1 MTPKVAMKST
11 SDIISVIITCYN
23 HAKYLPEAIESV
35 LAQSYKE
42 IEIIVVDDG
51 STDHTRQVCE
61 RYPVVKYIYQHNQGL
76 SAARNTGIDHSSGD
90 YLVFLDADDWFL
102 PGALQTNYSY
112 LSQNNKLAF
121 VSGSFEVV
129 YIYQTYWRGTGKFKL
144 DKENRYVVSAEKIP
158 VRKDHYLH
166 FLQENYVI
174 MHAAVLYRHWVF
186 DEFRYDPKLKACED
200 YDIYL
205 KISRKYPVAD
215 HAIPIAAYRF
225 HSTNMSYNSVLM
237 LNAALS
243 VLERQVPFLQN
254 DVEKRAYKKGISSW
268 KLTYA
273 KQVYQKYTKPHLQSL
288 KAIRGEEMAMLRN
301 NNKGLYF
308 KYLIK
313 NRLMA
318 MREFVKKTV
327 PGVILRSL
335 HKAGFVKTYTPVPGK
350 VSMGDLD
357 RTKPFSNVF
366 GYDRGGPVDRYYI
379 ENFLQ
384 KKADLVK
391 GRVLE
396 IGDNEYTLRFGKQ
409 NVQKSDILHIDAS
422 NKLATFVGDLS
433 NAPQIPDNSF
443 DCIILTQTLQ
453 FIYDY
458 RAAIDTCYR
467 ILKPGGHLLLTVPGI
482 SQIDHDDWKDIWLWS
497 FTDTSIKKVL
507 SESFEK
513 EKIDVSTFGN
523 VLAASACLYGM
534 GVGEIDKKNL
544 D

>member
-186 DEFRYDPKLKACED
+186 DEFRYDPK
-200 YDIYL
+200 
-205 KISRKYPVAD
+205 
-215 HAIPIAAYRF
+215 
-225 HSTNMSYNSVLM
+225 
-237 LNAALS
+237 
-243 VLERQVPFLQN
+243 
-254 DVEKRAYKKGISSW
+254 
-268 KLTYA
+268 
-273 KQVYQKYTKPHLQSL
+273 
-288 KAIRGEEMAMLRN
+288 
-301 NNKGLYF
+301 
-308 KYLIK
+308 
-313 NRLMA
+313 
-318 MREFVKKTV
+318 
-327 PGVILRSL
+327 
-335 HKAGFVKTYTPVPGK
+335 
-350 VSMGDLD
+350 
-357 RTKPFSNVF
+357 
-366 GYDRGGPVDRYYI
+366 
-379 ENFLQ
+379 
-384 KKADLVK
+384 
-391 GRVLE
+391 
-396 IGDNEYTLRFGKQ
+396 
-409 NVQKSDILHIDAS
+409 
-422 NKLATFVGDLS
+422 
-433 NAPQIPDNSF
+433 
-443 DCIILTQTLQ
+443 
-453 FIYDY
+453 
-458 RAAIDTCYR
+458 
-467 ILKPGGHLLLTVPGI
+467 
-482 SQIDHDDWKDIWLWS
+482 
-497 FTDTSIKKVL
+497 
-507 SESFEK
+507 
-513 EKIDVSTFGN
+513 
-523 VLAASACLYGM
+523 
-534 GVGEIDKKNL
+534 
-544 D
+544 